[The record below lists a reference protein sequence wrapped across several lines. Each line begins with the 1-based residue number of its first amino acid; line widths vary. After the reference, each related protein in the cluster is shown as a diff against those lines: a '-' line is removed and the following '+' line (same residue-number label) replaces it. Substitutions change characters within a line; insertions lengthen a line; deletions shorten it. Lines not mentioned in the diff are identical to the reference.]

1 MANHRAEPCRR
12 TLDRTPAR
20 RLRRAGLPAALSSVI
35 VASVA
40 TAGGV
45 AVVHPEAVASTMY
58 DLAALII
65 EGSSTNPT
73 GDGIAEFYG
82 GKFAED
88 RDAKDGEVVQVNFF
102 TGPFGVY
109 DALKNRTEEDNIV
122 MSSGWGAANVSL
134 LLTYLEA
141 TGGDDSV
148 ATNAVYVLDNNV
160 ARPNGGFGTRYP
172 VFALIGVNPL
182 PTPTSPGAKVID
194 VGYEYDINGNAPA
207 YVLNPFAMANSL
219 AAYFDN
225 RLNQTEVNLPVDENG
240 DLVLSEKECNTDC
253 RKSIEAGN
261 DTTVVLR
268 SGETVVIKKVD
279 DTTYISY
286 RRDGLPLLEPL
297 RTYGGDA
304 GDKVADAIEDPLTDI
319 VNYGYPGND
328 PLANPDV
335 YRPAALVPAPD
346 ETATFL
352 SNLADPDNNAS
363 PPPVEVKPVVT
374 AAKTTVEEED
384 KPAILSSLKSN
395 FPSGDDETTN
405 FPKFLPKVKRNV
417 TGATPDFSAETERG
431 QRVTERI
438 KDVVEKATDGGSQR
452 AEKKY
457 RGKDHRRTSPSA
469 D

>member
-12 TLDRTPAR
+12 TADRTPAR

-35 VASVA
+35 VAGVA

-45 AVVHPEAVASTMY
+45 AVVRPESVASTMY
-58 DLAALII
+58 ELSALII

-73 GDGIAEFYG
+73 GEGIEDFYR
-82 GKFAED
+82 GKFVPEG
-88 RDAKDGEVVQVNFF
+88 GEVVQVNFF

-109 DALKNRTEEDNIV
+109 DALKNRTDEDNVV

-134 LLTYLEA
+134 LLTYLDA
-141 TGGDDSV
+141 TGGDDPV
-148 ATNAVYVLDNNV
+148 AANAVYVLDNNV

-182 PTPTSPGAKVID
+182 PTPTSPGATVID

-225 RLNQTEVNLPVDENG
+225 RLNQETVNLPVDENG
-240 DLVLSEKECNTDC
+240 DLVLSQKECDDDC
-253 RKSIEAGN
+253 RASIADGD
-261 DTTVVLR
+261 DTTVVLET
-268 SGETVVIKKVD
+268 GETVVIKQVG

-286 RRDGLPLLEPL
+286 RRDGLPLLHPL
-297 RTYGGDA
+297 RTYGGEA
-304 GDKVADAIEDPLTDI
+304 GNKVADAIEDPLTDV

-335 YRPAALVPAPD
+335 YQPAALVPTPD

-352 SNLADPDNNAS
+352 RNLADPDNNAS
-363 PPPVEVKPVVT
+363 P
-374 AAKTTVEEED
+374 AAESEEEEELVLSTLAYD
-384 KPAILSSLKSN
+384 DSKTSHRERTTTRAASERDERAKKPAKRFADRINDVAK
-395 FPSGDDETTN
+395 
-405 FPKFLPKVKRNV
+405 KV
-417 TGATPDFSAETERG
+417 
-431 QRVTERI
+431 
-438 KDVVEKATDGGSQR
+438 TDGGSEGP
-452 AEKKY
+452 EKKR
-457 RGKDHRRTSPSA
+457 RGEHHPRTHNEST
-469 D
+469 DD